1 MYKHESWE
9 KKFVGISRKS
19 VKEFQMA
26 EVKKQNKT
34 TKRNTCRNLE
44 IQRRNG
50 FMISGIRRAIG
61 RKVLCKNSKGC
72 VRLKCSC
79 CPW

>member
-34 TKRNTCRNLE
+34 KQQNE
-44 IQRRNG
+44 IHVE
-50 FMISGIRRAIG
+50 IW
-61 RKVLCKNSKGC
+61 KYKGGMD
-72 VRLKCSC
+72 L
-79 CPW
+79 